1 MKIDFYSEKSNQL
14 PRLIYRNLIKLAA
27 SNPSADLRTNAESF
41 IVATK
46 GPDYLKMTWVLP
58 GKFRAIVSPENLS
71 SFSRL
76 VESHKARRPERL
88 KRAVFPHAADEFS
101 LSSEF
106 LNEVFDRNRLC
117 SFSSEDVV
125 YTLGSCFARNFA
137 KYLSSRGLRC
147 QNFGQAEDLN
157 SPGSNQVFL
166 KYASKIDDPE
176 LDELMRQELR
186 EIWADSSDELI
197 AKIIR
202 SQMTFLRSVRD
213 GIAGATKVIITLGNT
228 VDFYREKDGSEEL
241 VPKFL
246 AMPPS
251 EDVRVRDS
259 VFSRLGKNGT
269 YSRLSTFNE
278 VKSHVEALYHH
289 VRAMNQNCR
298 IILTVSPVPID
309 SVLGLR
315 GLNMFATE
323 VDCVSKSTLRAALHE
338 AMNTHASM
346 KSDPQLH
353 YLPSFE
359 IVRWIAPVTGVATFG
374 AEDGASRHVSNDVLN
389 AVCEFAYQ
397 TE

>member
-1 MKIDFYSEKSNQL
+1 
-14 PRLIYRNLIKLAA
+14 
-27 SNPSADLRTNAESF
+27 
-41 IVATK
+41 
-46 GPDYLKMTWVLP
+46 
-58 GKFRAIVSPENLS
+58 
-71 SFSRL
+71 
-76 VESHKARRPERL
+76 
-88 KRAVFPHAADEFS
+88 
-101 LSSEF
+101 
-106 LNEVFDRNRLC
+106 
-117 SFSSEDVV
+117 
-125 YTLGSCFARNFA
+125 
-137 KYLSSRGLRC
+137 
-147 QNFGQAEDLN
+147 
-157 SPGSNQVFL
+157 
-166 KYASKIDDPE
+166 
-176 LDELMRQELR
+176 
-186 EIWADSSDELI
+186 
-197 AKIIR
+197 
-202 SQMTFLRSVRD
+202 MTFLRSVRD

-278 VKSHVEALYHH
+278 VKSHIEALYNH

-346 KSDPQLH
+346 KSDP
-353 YLPSFE
+353 
-359 IVRWIAPVTGVATFG
+359 
-374 AEDGASRHVSNDVLN
+374 
-389 AVCEFAYQ
+389 
-397 TE
+397 